1 MSVIQAQGTPEQIK
15 KWYDPAK
22 RLAIIGCY
30 AQTELRL
37 VFPLPF
43 FCFVW
48 FISSFWKQPWIERGR
63 TKDSC
68 FI

>member
-15 KWYDPAK
+15 KWYDPAN

-37 VFPLPF
+37 VSPLLF
-43 FCFVW
+43 FLHCLVHLLF
-48 FISSFWKQPWIERGR
+48 
-63 TKDSC
+63 
-68 FI
+68 

>member
-37 VFPLPF
+37 VSPLAF

-48 FISSFWKQPWIERGR
+48 FIFFLETAMDR
-63 TKDSC
+63 TWQD
-68 FI
+68 